1 MANLGTSRHA
11 YPAAVTTPSPN
22 RSVVSMSNFQI
33 GRVLLLDPGRL
44 NDQSLAELCPEA
56 AA

>member
-33 GRVLLLDPGRL
+33 GRVLPLDPGRL
-44 NDQSLAELCPEA
+44 SDQSLAELCPEA